1 MGSHRIYIFVLVQV
15 YRRFKEVIIAVDWGQ
30 CGGFLAVAGSK
41 GTLAIYSIDTSAGL
55 IDVQYCEKKQISS
68 SAKQDIAI
76 RGVLWSTKQ
85 SELTLTT
92 VIVMTE
98 SNLFFF
104 SCVDP
109 ASSDSNQLKL

>member
-1 MGSHRIYIFVLVQV
+1 MICVEIDYEEVLKVPLSIPEQSMELGEKSQPK
-15 YRRFKEVIIAVDWGQ
+15 YY
-30 CGGFLAVAGSK
+30 
-41 GTLAIYSIDTSAGL
+41 TLVTL
-55 IDVQYCEKKQISS
+55 KQISS